1 MISPINIRGY
11 AVQDPL
17 DDIPASAR
25 YPLAMAVTA
34 VTSFGLLYVVFT
46 LLHIA
51 DLRYGWLFWVEIGAI
66 ALFYAPL
73 VVALRKSS
81 SLVLIALLMAGAVPL
96 DLFIEAQYRAAG
108 LPAFWTYN
116 AQAVLGPLHPLLR
129 ILVVWSGDALVAGPI
144 ALWLTRLVATRFR
157 KTPAFPF
164 PTERQRQDLFPEEW
178 TAETVEKPRHDL
190 SYYLLR
196 ITGFAYL
203 GYFLLALIGLLG
215 VAPWPEQVRTMLTM
229 TYANPALTINTFIKL
244 TLMTT
249 LAFIGAHNVG
259 LRWHCSLALLVG
271 HLVSTVA
278 SLFFYFA
285 YPKTDYHSFL
295 LTSAIVDTVLAIGFV
310 LVMIINRKY
319 AEFYSRP
326 REFPDYYS
334 LPHRLSTIFYY
345 VFGTAVGLIVPGVL
359 ALRVLRQVPSGWGA
373 VYGYP
378 DPQVCNTL
386 TKYAT
391 LSLLGFM
398 MARRELL
405 RESLYKTILW
415 PYSVSVMASLTWL
428 LVGGMI
434 SDILIK
440 TRTGG
445 AVTVD
450 WYFMLNVGMDGFVV
464 LMLLG
469 LRKMFYDV
477 EYSISAI
484 TPSAAQNV
492 VGLHGALYQ
501 GSLEE
506 HSAVLQSIDRHVGGI
521 RGRKRGLLNF
531 PFWLVENL
539 LVVVYG
545 LHVGFSSMDPEHQR
559 YFLRKKMLR
568 PPRERTLALIP
579 ALAEMVYKIGV
590 AVHALITLS
599 HFSQLKHHAAI
610 GYVPADA
617 RDRLQGD
624 YPSARP
630 PFKAIAPLPVGPHSP
645 ENDKPTAAAPPRPLV
660 APRVSTPVDEP
671 DIPSEVDYLIVG
683 SGAGGAVM
691 AYRLACRKDIDASKI
706 LMIDRGPRYRPVQ
719 DFNDDELG
727 MVRKLYKEGGL
738 QQTKRFD
745 LIVLQGECVGGTTV
759 INNAICFEMPAEVRE
774 KWQSF
779 YDIDLSGLSEAYRR
793 VGTELDITGIDPI
806 GINSRVED
814 KFRHGVTTYN
824 AGVPRPLSLD
834 ELKANHR
841 NILGSG
847 LCNLGN
853 RNVRKRSMLETY
865 VPWAEARGVQVVGE
879 MSAVR
884 FLAQG
889 RRATEVLL
897 RTDIGGLKRVRV
909 KKAVISAGGVIA
921 SSHFLMRSDIAG
933 NVGQRVSCNMAF
945 PVAFDFAD
953 TLDAFDGVQIT
964 LGALDAQNRAIFE
977 TYFNPPGSFAISLPF
992 YFNRLTGTMERY
1004 RHLVNFGA
1012 LVGSEANGVVERKAD
1027 ILNGR
1032 ALDWSLG
1039 DLDREHIKYALET
1052 VVEIGLKAGATRAV
1066 VPTEPGI
1073 DLPLDK
1079 QSVERF
1085 KSGLAGYPL
1094 DMASLRLTT
1103 AHPQGGNGM
1112 CGDRSA
1118 LKSERVVDADGRLDG
1133 YDNVFVCDASIFPT
1147 GITVNPQWTIMAMS
1161 SMISEKIP

>member
-1 MISPINIRGY
+1 MISLANIRGY

-17 DDIPASAR
+17 DNIPASAR
-25 YPLAMAVTA
+25 YPLAIAVTA
-34 VTSFGLLYVVFT
+34 ATSFVFLYVVFNI
-46 LLHIA
+46 LHIA

-66 ALFYAPL
+66 ALLYAPL

-96 DLFIEAQYRAAG
+96 DLFVEAQYRAAG
-108 LPAFWTYN
+108 LPALWTYN
-116 AQAVLGPLHPLLR
+116 PQALLGPLHPLLR
-129 ILVVWSGDALVAGPI
+129 ILAVWFGDALVAGPI
-144 ALWLTRLVATRFR
+144 ALWMTRLVASLLRQ
-157 KTPAFPF
+157 KSASPF
-164 PTERQRQDLFPEEW
+164 PTERQRDDLFPEAW
-178 TAETVEKPRHDL
+178 TAEAVDKPRHDL
-190 SYYLLR
+190 SYYILR
-196 ITGFAYL
+196 VTGFAYL

-215 VAPWPEQVRTMLTM
+215 VAPWPEQIRTMLTM

-244 TLMTT
+244 TLMIT

-278 SLFFYFA
+278 SLFFYFV
-285 YPKTDYHSFL
+285 YPTTDYHDFL
-295 LTSAIVDTVLAIGFV
+295 LASAIVDTVLAIGFI

-319 AEFYSRP
+319 AGFYSRP

-334 LPHRLSTIFYY
+334 LPHRLTTIFYY
-345 VFGTAVGLIVPGVL
+345 VFGTSVGLIVPGVL
-359 ALRVLRQVPSGWGA
+359 ALRLILDGSNGWGA

-391 LSLLGFM
+391 LTFLAFM
-398 MARRELL
+398 MAKRELL
-405 RESLYKTILW
+405 RESLYKAILW
-415 PYSVSVMASLTWL
+415 PYSVSVIASLIWL
-428 LVGGMI
+428 LIGGMI

-477 EYSISAI
+477 EYTISSIS
-484 TPSAAQNV
+484 PSSAQNV

-501 GSLEE
+501 GSLED
-506 HSAVLQSIDRHVGGI
+506 HSSVLQAIDRHVGGI

-531 PFWLVENL
+531 PFWLVENV

-545 LHVGFSSMDPEHQR
+545 LHVGFSAMDPDHQR
-559 YFLRKKMLR
+559 YFLRRKMLR
-568 PPRERTLALIP
+568 PPRERALALIP
-579 ALAEMVYKIGV
+579 ALAELVYKIGV

-599 HFSQLKHHAAI
+599 HFSQVKHRAAI

-630 PFKAIAPLPVGPHSP
+630 PFQAVAPLPDGPLSP
-645 ENDKPTAAAPPRPLV
+645 ANDKPTASAPPRPLV

-671 DIPSEVDYLIVG
+671 DVPGEVDYLIVG

-691 AYRLACRKDIDASKI
+691 AYRLACRKDVDASKI

-759 INNAICFEMPAEVRE
+759 INNAICFQMPSQVRNQWE
-774 KWQSF
+774 SV
-779 YDIDLSGLSEAYRR
+779 YGIDLSGLGQAYAQ
-793 VGTELDITGIDPI
+793 VGTELGIAPIDPI
-806 GINSRVED
+806 GVNFKVED
-814 KFRHGVTTYN
+814 KFRLGVTTYN
-824 AGVPRPLSLD
+824 AGVPAPLSLD
-834 ELKANHR
+834 NLEANHR

-865 VPWAEARGVQVVGE
+865 IPWAEARGVRVVGE

-889 RRATEVLL
+889 RRATEVML
-897 RTDIGGLKRVRV
+897 RTDIGGLKSVRV
-909 KKAVISAGGVIA
+909 NKAVIAAGGVIA
-921 SSHFLMRSDIAG
+921 SSHFLMRSDIGG
-933 NVGQRVSCNMAF
+933 NVGRAVSCNLAF

-964 LGALDAQNRAIFE
+964 VGALDAKARAIFE

-992 YFNRLTGTMERY
+992 YFDRLTRTMNRY
-1004 RHLVNFGA
+1004 RNLVNFGA

-1039 DLDREHIKYALET
+1039 NLDRAHIKYALST
-1052 VVEIGLKAGATRAV
+1052 VVEIGMKAGATRAV

-1073 DLPLDK
+1073 DLPLDE
-1079 QSVERF
+1079 QSVARF
-1085 KSGLAGYPL
+1085 QASLDGYPL
-1094 DMASLRLTT
+1094 EMANLRLTT
-1103 AHPQGGNGM
+1103 AHPQGGNRM

-1118 LKSERVVDADGRLDG
+1118 LKSQRVVDADGRLDG
-1133 YDNVFVCDASIFPT
+1133 YDNVFVCDASIFPA

-1161 SMISEKIP
+1161 SMIAEKIP